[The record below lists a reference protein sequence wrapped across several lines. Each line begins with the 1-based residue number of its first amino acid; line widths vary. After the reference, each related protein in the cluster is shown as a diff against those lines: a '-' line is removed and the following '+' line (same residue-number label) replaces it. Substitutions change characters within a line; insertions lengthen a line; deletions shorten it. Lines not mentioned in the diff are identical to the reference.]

1 MFAHMP
7 IIRDIVYGAV
17 RHGAPLEELCS
28 KADIPLF
35 DLNDS
40 EKKVDFERAYRVW
53 ELAIKMTHD
62 AFLGLHIG
70 EKTNPSILGLVGH
83 LMQSCD
89 TLFHAFEK
97 VCQHNLTITD
107 MFRYKMKVSGN
118 RVMLQFEPID
128 LWVRVSP
135 ISARH
140 AVDQSMAG
148 TLHVFQ
154 LLCGER
160 IQPEKATLV
169 SKKTATT
176 KDYDR
181 VLRCPIQFQAAEN
194 TLVFRK
200 SDLDK
205 TIISYDQSLLSLFDE
220 MIEERK
226 RKSKATFA
234 SEVKNILTI
243 EFKGQAPALEI
254 LASRF
259 HMTTRTLQRSLKEN
273 GLNYRDLGKQVKKDV
288 AMRLLESRDRKVG
301 EIATLLGYSEPSAFQ
316 RAFKNWS
323 SMTPGK
329 VKRSA

>member
-17 RHGAPLEELCS
+17 RHGAPLEELCL
-28 KADIPLF
+28 KANIPLF

-40 EKKVDFERAYRVW
+40 EKNIDFERAYRVW
-53 ELAIKMTHD
+53 EWAIKMTHD
-62 AFLGLHIG
+62 SFLGLHIG

-97 VCQHNLTITD
+97 VCQHNLTVTD

-118 RVMLQFEPID
+118 RVALQFEPTD
-128 LWVRVSP
+128 LWVKVSP
-135 ISARH
+135 SSARH

-169 SKKTATT
+169 IRRPLST
-176 KDYDR
+176 KEYER
-181 VLRCPIQFQAAEN
+181 VLRCAIQFQASEN
-194 TLVFRK
+194 ALIFQR

-205 TIISYDQSLLSLFDE
+205 SIISYDQSLLSLFDE
-220 MIEERK
+220 LIEERK
-226 RKSKATFA
+226 RKSKPTFA
-234 SEVKNILTI
+234 NEVKNILTR

-259 HMTTRTLQRSLKEN
+259 HMTPRTLQRRLKEN

-288 AMRLLESRDRKVG
+288 AMRLLASQDHKVG
-301 EIATLLGYSEPSAFQ
+301 EVAMILGYSEPSAFQ
-316 RAFKNWS
+316 RAFKTWS